1 MVQMVSDAGWATGAH
16 TPSPG
21 LSRLSVWLLAERCFA
36 DEHSSI
42 RGQWTVVTPSRA
54 PPRPRPRA
62 VHGMS
67 LAFIPTGP
75 SGFAFFFT
83 NEGTRTI
90 VAVFPATG
98 WQSQDHTS
106 PSVQSPHCLC
116 PDAGRGPELQAPA
129 GVVCPWWPAVCS
141 RSVQTWVS
149 CL

>member
-1 MVQMVSDAGWATGAH
+1 M
-16 TPSPG
+16 PG
-21 LSRLSVWLLAERCFA
+21 GPQVLTLRPRGSHGFLFGSLLSVA

-42 RGQWTVVTPSRA
+42 RGQWTEVTPSRA

-62 VHGMS
+62 VHGTS

-98 WQSQDHTS
+98 GQSQDHTS